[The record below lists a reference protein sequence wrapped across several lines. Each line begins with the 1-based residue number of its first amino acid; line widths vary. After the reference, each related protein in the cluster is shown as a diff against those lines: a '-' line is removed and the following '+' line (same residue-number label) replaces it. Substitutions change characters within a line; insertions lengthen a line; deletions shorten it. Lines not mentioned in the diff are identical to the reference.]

1 MAHKD
6 HEARKRYERERR
18 RRLRAAER
26 APASLALPEPVRLE
40 VVAGVQALLAEAV
53 MLIRSDAT
61 ARGVEKG
68 RALGYLATIGLRLIE
83 AHDLQERLEAME
95 LVLEQRRQA

>member
-6 HEARKRYERERR
+6 HEVRKRYERERR

-26 APASLALPEPVRLE
+26 APATLALPEPLRLE

-53 MLIRSDAT
+53 MLVRTDPS

-95 LVLEQRRQA
+95 LLLQPRRQG